1 MLRFHSDRK
10 QVLEC
15 KVKVEGAD
23 LRDATARLVLQDED
37 VNRVFEGKIDV
48 LGNCKIQLPP
58 MDDFKNSTG
67 KASMEVKVKDVIFEP
82 LREEYV
88 ISKRQVRVEQVNIV
102 DKSKQ
107 QLFTEK
113 TSIPDK
119 KMIKNL
125 IEKFNK
131 LPKQHKKA
139 LKEHV
144 EFDYEPSAK
153 VRAWARKRFHDLDTI
168 QAKMVMYQVENILQ

>member
-23 LRDATARLVLQDED
+23 LKDATARLVLQDED

-58 MDDFKNSTG
+58 MDDFKNPTG

-88 ISKRQVRVEQVNIV
+88 ISKRQVRVEQVQV
-102 DKSKQ
+102 VEKSKQ
-107 QLFTEK
+107 QIFHEK
-113 TSIPDK
+113 ISIPDK
-119 KMIKNL
+119 KMIKKL

-131 LPKQHKKA
+131 LPKQHKA
-139 LKEHV
+139 TLKEHV
-144 EFDYEPSAK
+144 KKS
-153 VRAWARKRFHDLDTI
+153 
-168 QAKMVMYQVENILQ
+168 